1 VRNTSTRAAQAHSA
15 VGRASITALFKRR
28 RALLAI
34 LSFVLLMVI
43 WEIAG
48 RGGNP
53 LLTSHPSAVFHA
65 FVTQVSSGVLPTALV
80 QSLQPLLLGYGLAV
94 LVGIPIGLVLGRYWA
109 AEASVGFYFVG
120 LDATPLVAF
129 LPVFILWFGLHLT
142 VKVVIVFLFSI
153 TPIVINTWIGVKG
166 VPKTL
171 VEVGKSF
178 VGSEAFIMRQIV
190 LPYAL
195 PSIIAGLRLGI
206 GRAIIAMAVAELF
219 TAISGLGGL
228 LLKRSED
235 YDTAGM
241 FVPAFVFMA
250 MGIIATGLLVRLER
264 WIAPWHK
271 ATSAENE

>member
-1 VRNTSTRAAQAHSA
+1 VSEVSDKRGDGPAGLIAF
-15 VGRASITALFKRR
+15 FKKRQG
-28 RALLAI
+28 LLAV
-34 LSFVLLMVI
+34 LSFLLLMAI
-43 WEIAG
+43 WELAG

-53 LLTSHPSAVFHA
+53 LLTSHPSAVYRA
-65 FVTQVSSGVLPTALV
+65 LVAQLSSGALPRAFV
-80 QSLQPLLLGYGLAV
+80 QSLQPLLIGYGLAV
-94 LVGIPIGLVLGRYWA
+94 VVGIPIGLLLGRSWL
-109 AEASVGFYFVG
+109 AEKSLGFYFVG

-129 LPVFILWFGLHLT
+129 LPVFILWFGLHLM

-166 VPKTL
+166 VPNTL

-178 VGSEAFIMRQIV
+178 VGSEAFITRKIV

-195 PSIIAGLRLGI
+195 PSIVAGLRLGI

-219 TAISGLGGL
+219 TALSGLGGL

-250 MGIIATGLLVRLER
+250 MGIVANYLLVAIER
-264 WIAPWHK
+264 RIAPWHK
-271 ATSAENE
+271 ATSAGNE

>member
-1 VRNTSTRAAQAHSA
+1 VSSF
-15 VGRASITALFKRR
+15 FKRHPG
-28 RALLAI
+28 LLSI
-34 LSFVLLMVI
+34 ISFVLLMAI
-43 WEIAG
+43 WEMAG

-53 LLTSHPSAVFHA
+53 LLTSHPSAVFRA
-65 FVTQVSSGVLPTALV
+65 LVTQVSSGALPRAFL
-80 QSLQPLLLGYGLAV
+80 QSLQPLLIGYGLAV
-94 LVGIPIGLVLGRYWA
+94 VIGVPIGILLGRFWTL
-109 AEASVGFYFVG
+109 ERSFGFYFVG

-129 LPVFILWFGLHLT
+129 LPVFILWFGLHVL

-153 TPIVINTWIGVKG
+153 TPIVVNTWVGVKG

-178 VGSEAFIMRQIV
+178 VGSEAFITRNIV

-195 PSIIAGLRLGI
+195 PSIVVGLRLGI

-219 TAISGLGGL
+219 TALSGLGGL

-241 FVPAFVFMA
+241 FVPAFTFMA
-250 MGIIATGLLVRLER
+250 MGIVANYGLAWMER
-264 WIAPWHK
+264 RIAPWHR
-271 ATSAENE
+271 ATSAGNE

>member
-1 VRNTSTRAAQAHSA
+1 VSAHRRGSLAAM
-15 VGRASITALFKRR
+15 LKRR
-28 RALLAI
+28 RWIVSTASFLLLLA
-34 LSFVLLMVI
+34 I

-53 LLTSHPSAVFHA
+53 LLTSHPSAVLRELSA
-65 FVTQVSSGVLPTALV
+65 QVSSGVLTRAMV
-80 QSLQPLLLGYGLAV
+80 ESLQPLIIGYALAV
-94 LVGIPIGLVLGRYWA
+94 LIGIPVGLLLGRSWA
-109 AEASVGFYFVG
+109 LEAGFGFYFIG

-129 LPVFILWFGLHLT
+129 LPVFILWFGLHMT
-142 VKVVIVFLFSI
+142 VKIVIVLLFSL
-153 TPIVINTWIGVKG
+153 TPIVINTWIGVRG

-171 VEVGKSF
+171 VELGHSF
-178 VGSEAFIMRQIV
+178 VASEPFIMRHIV

-195 PSIIAGLRLGI
+195 PSIIAGLRLGV

-219 TAISGLGGL
+219 TALSGLGGL

-250 MGIIATGLLVRLER
+250 MGICASYALAWMER
-264 WIAPWHK
+264 RIAPWHK
-271 ATSAENE
+271 ATSAGNE

>member
-1 VRNTSTRAAQAHSA
+1 MSEAPTRRDKQPSGLFVFFRKHPAALPVLS
-15 VGRASITALFKRR
+15 F
-28 RALLAI
+28 ALL
-34 LSFVLLMVI
+34 MTI
-43 WEIAG
+43 WELAG

-53 LLTSHPSAVFHA
+53 LLTSHPSAVFNA
-65 FVTQVSSGVLPTALV
+65 LVTQVSSGILLRSFV
-80 QSLQPLLLGYGLAV
+80 QSLQPLLIGYGLAV
-94 LVGIPIGLVLGRYWA
+94 LFGIPIGLLLGRSWIA
-109 AEASVGFYFVG
+109 DKSFGFYFVG

-129 LPVFILWFGLHLT
+129 LPVFILWFGLHLM

-171 VEVGKSF
+171 VDVGKSF
-178 VGSEAFIMRQIV
+178 VGSEAFITRKIV

-195 PSIIAGLRLGI
+195 PSIVAGLRLGI

-219 TAISGLGGL
+219 TALSGLGGL

-250 MGIIATGLLVRLER
+250 MGIVANYFLVAMER
-264 WIAPWHK
+264 RIAPWHK
-271 ATSAENE
+271 ATSAGNE

>member
-1 VRNTSTRAAQAHSA
+1 MSAAFVRRGRIAAF
-15 VGRASITALFKRR
+15 FKARR
-28 RALLAI
+28 GLVSV
-34 LSFVLLMVI
+34 LSFVALMAI
-43 WEIAG
+43 WEITG

-53 LLTSHPSAVFHA
+53 LLTSHPSAVFRA
-65 FVTQVSSGVLPTALV
+65 FEAQAASGVLLKAFL
-80 QSLQPLLLGYGLAV
+80 QSLQPLLIGYGLAAIA
-94 LVGIPIGLVLGRYWA
+94 GIAIGLLLGRYWV
-109 AEASVGFYFVG
+109 AEAGAGFYFVG

-129 LPVFILWFGLHLT
+129 LPVLILWFGLHLT
-142 VKVVIVFLFSI
+142 VKIVIVFLFSI

-250 MGIIATGLLVRLER
+250 MGIVATGLLIWLER
-264 WIAPWHK
+264 RIAPWHK
-271 ATSAENE
+271 ATSAGNE

>member
-1 VRNTSTRAAQAHSA
+1 MSKAPTRRDEQPSGLFVFFRKHPAALPVLS
-15 VGRASITALFKRR
+15 F
-28 RALLAI
+28 ALL
-34 LSFVLLMVI
+34 MTI
-43 WEIAG
+43 WELAG

-53 LLTSHPSAVFHA
+53 LLTSHPSAVFNA
-65 FVTQVSSGVLPTALV
+65 LVTQVSSGILLRSFL
-80 QSLQPLLLGYGLAV
+80 QSLQPLLIGYGFAV
-94 LVGIPIGLVLGRYWA
+94 LFGIPIGLLLGRSWIA
-109 AEASVGFYFVG
+109 DKSFGFYFVG

-129 LPVFILWFGLHLT
+129 LPVFILWFGLHLM

-166 VPKTL
+166 VPRTL
-171 VEVGKSF
+171 VDVGKSF
-178 VGSEAFIMRQIV
+178 VGSEAFITRKIV

-195 PSIIAGLRLGI
+195 PSIVGGLRLGI

-219 TAISGLGGL
+219 TALSGLGGL

-250 MGIIATGLLVRLER
+250 MGIVANYFLVAMER
-264 WIAPWHK
+264 RIAPWHN
-271 ATSAENE
+271 ATSAGNE